1 MSCQPPIESSIIKAL
16 EALKVRLYGFVCSL
30 EIFWVCFALI
40 FITGL
45 GYYIMHWK
53 IMESDKINY
62 ILKIDNDVLLDTK
75 EDESLIMI
83 LLR

>member
-1 MSCQPPIESSIIKAL
+1 
-16 EALKVRLYGFVCSL
+16 
-30 EIFWVCFALI
+30 
-40 FITGL
+40 
-45 GYYIMHWK
+45 MHWK